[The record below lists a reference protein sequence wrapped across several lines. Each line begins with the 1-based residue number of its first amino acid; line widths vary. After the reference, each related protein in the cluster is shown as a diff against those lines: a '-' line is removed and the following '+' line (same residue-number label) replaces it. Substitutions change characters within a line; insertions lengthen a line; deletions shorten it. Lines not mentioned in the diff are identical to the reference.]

1 MANQK
6 KGIILKS
13 QEHKANQIATCA
25 GRCGWPS
32 RDYFNFSFVSDGW
45 ESDTSF
51 LDQ

>member
-13 QEHKANQIATCA
+13 QEHKANQIATA
-25 GRCGWPS
+25 GDAG